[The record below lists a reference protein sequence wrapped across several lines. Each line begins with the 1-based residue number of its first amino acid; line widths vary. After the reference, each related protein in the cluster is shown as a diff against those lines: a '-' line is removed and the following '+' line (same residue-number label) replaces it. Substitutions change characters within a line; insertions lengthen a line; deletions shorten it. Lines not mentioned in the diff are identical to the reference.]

1 MMDTFRLKTTIQ
13 NDSLRNNY
21 MKLLQYSISFLL
33 LWSLLLPNLVAQEGQ
48 RYTEEEVNIQKL
60 FIEANREKL
69 LRKYENAAFLFEEV
83 TKKDKN
89 NPAPY
94 YELAKVYDILDE
106 SEKALKHIKTAIRL
120 DKRNTWYQIF
130 LAQLHE
136 KNNLDIEAAK
146 VYEQLVQKDP
156 QNEYYYYQW
165 AYFLVKSGQ
174 GEKALIVF
182 DNLESVVGV
191 NADIAER
198 KHKIYHQLGKR
209 KEAAKELAKL
219 AEAFPENVPYKHN
232 LARYFEQIDS
242 RKNAKIIYQEIIRMN
257 PEDAK
262 ASIALASYNAGNQKN
277 DLGYLGTLGELFKKE
292 NVLIDVKIAKLYPY
306 VAAVATEKDPTTK
319 QAILDLGKLLTQ
331 THSTAAK
338 AYSIYGDMLYQ
349 VGDLEAALGAYKKT
363 LKEDDTVYPVWRN
376 AMEIHH
382 ELEKYEELIDFSEE
396 AMDLFPNQGASYYY
410 NGLAYNKKEDYG
422 EALNSFQLALM
433 MSGKDPAL
441 AADIYGAMSVTYGHQ
456 KKLDKAKMA
465 VEKGLELN
473 PKYAVLIE
481 QYGDLLFQNG
491 EVEAAIVQWKKALE
505 YNENSASLKQ
515 KIANRSL

>member
-1 MMDTFRLKTTIQ
+1 
-13 NDSLRNNY
+13 
-21 MKLLQYSISFLL
+21 MKLLQYGISFLL
-33 LWSLLLPNLVAQEGQ
+33 LCSFSVTTLLAQEGQ

-69 LRKYENAAFLFEEV
+69 LRKYDNAAYLFEEV
-83 TKKDKN
+83 TKKDKT

-106 SEKALKHIKTAIRL
+106 SEKALKNIKTAIRL
-120 DKRNTWYQIF
+120 DKKNTWYQIF

-146 VYEQLVQKDP
+146 VYEQLAQKDP
-156 QNEYYYYQW
+156 ENDYYYYQW

-182 DNLESVVGV
+182 DNLENVTGV
-191 NADIAER
+191 NSDISER
-198 KHKIYHQLGKR
+198 KHKLYHQLGKR

-219 AEAFPENVPYKHN
+219 ADAFPDNILYKHS
-232 LARYFEQIDS
+232 LARYFEQIGS
-242 RKNAKIIYQEIIRMN
+242 RKNAKVIYEEIIRMN

-277 DLGYLGTLGELFKKE
+277 DLGYLGTLSELFKKE

-306 VAAVATEKDPTTK
+306 VAAVAEEKDPATK
-319 QAILDLGKLLTQ
+319 QAILDLGKLLTE

-349 VGDLEAALGAYKKT
+349 VGDFEAALGEYKKT

-382 ELEKYEELIDFSEE
+382 LLGKHEALIDFSEE

-410 NGLAYNKKEDYG
+410 NGLAYSER
-422 EALNSFQLALM
+422 EAHSEAINSYQLALM

-441 AADIYGAMSVTYGHQ
+441 AADIYGAMSATYGHQ
-456 KKLDKAKMA
+456 KNIEKAKMT
-465 VEKGLELN
+465 VQEGLKLN
-473 PKYAVLIE
+473 PKYPRLIE
-481 QYGDLLFQNG
+481 QYGDVLFQNG
-491 EVEAAIVQWKKALE
+491 EAEAAIAQWKKALQF
-505 YNENSASLKQ
+505 NKNSASLKR

>member
-1 MMDTFRLKTTIQ
+1 MKCLKYGII
-13 NDSLRNNY
+13 LFFG
-21 MKLLQYSISFLL
+21 LVLQPFNGL
-33 LWSLLLPNLVAQEGQ
+33 AQEGE
-48 RYTEEEVNIQKL
+48 RYTEDEVNIQKL

-69 LRKYENAAFLFEEV
+69 LRKYENAAYLFEEV
-83 TKKDKN
+83 TKKDKT

-106 SEKALKHIKTAIRL
+106 SDKALKNIKTAIKY
-120 DKRNTWYQIF
+120 DGDNTWYQIF
-130 LAQLHE
+130 LAELHE
-136 KNNLDIEAAK
+136 KNDLDIEAAK
-146 VYEQLVQKDP
+146 VYEELVQRDVKND
-156 QNEYYYYQW
+156 YYYYQW

-182 DNLESVVGV
+182 DNLENVTGV
-191 NADIAER
+191 NSDIAER

-219 AEAFPENVPYKHN
+219 ADAFPDNILYKHS
-232 LARYFEQIDS
+232 LARYFEQIGS
-242 RKNAKIIYQEIIRMN
+242 RKNAKVIYEQIIRMN

-277 DLGYLGTLGELFKKE
+277 DLGYLGTLSELFKKE

-306 VAAVATEKDPTTK
+306 VTAVADEKDPSTK
-319 QAILDLGKLLTQ
+319 QAILDLGKLLTE

-349 VGDLEAALGAYKKT
+349 VGDFEAALEEYKKT
-363 LKEDDTVYPVWRN
+363 LKEDDTVYPVWKN

-382 ELEKYEELIDFSEE
+382 LLGKHEALIDFSEE

-410 NGLAYNKKEDYG
+410 NGLAYSKKEAYG
-422 EALNSFQLALM
+422 EAINSYQLALM

-441 AADIYGAMSVTYGHQ
+441 AADIYGAMSTTYGHQ
-456 KKLDKAKMA
+456 KNIEKAKMT
-465 VEKGLELN
+465 VQEGLKLN
-473 PKYAVLIE
+473 PKYPRLIE
-481 QYGDLLFQNG
+481 QYGDVLFQNG
-491 EVEAAIVQWKKALE
+491 EAEAAITQWKKALQ
-505 YNENSASLKQ
+505 YDKNSASLKR

>member
-1 MMDTFRLKTTIQ
+1 
-13 NDSLRNNY
+13 
-21 MKLLQYSISFLL
+21 MKLLHYGMSILT
-33 LWSLLLPNLVAQEGQ
+33 LWSLSLTSLVAQEGQ

-69 LRKYENAAFLFEEV
+69 LRKYDNAVYLFEEV
-83 TKKDKN
+83 TKKDKT

-106 SEKALKHIKTAIRL
+106 SEKALKNIKTAIRL
-120 DKRNTWYQIF
+120 DDENIWYRVF

-136 KNNLDIEAAK
+136 KNNLDIEAAN
-146 VYEQLVQKDP
+146 VYQQLTQKDP
-156 QNEYYYYQW
+156 KNDFYYYQW

-182 DNLESVVGV
+182 DNLENVTGV
-191 NADIAER
+191 NSDIAER

-219 AEAFPENVPYKHN
+219 ADTFPDNILYKHN
-232 LARYFEQIDS
+232 LARYFEQIGS
-242 RKNAKIIYQEIIRMN
+242 RKNAKLIYEQIIKMN

-277 DLGYLGTLGELFKKE
+277 DLGYLGTLSELFKRE

-306 VAAVATEKDPTTK
+306 VASVAAEKDPATK
-319 QAILDLGKLLTQ
+319 QAILDLGKLLTE

-349 VGDLEAALGAYKKT
+349 VGNLEGALEAYIKT
-363 LKEDDTVYPVWRN
+363 LREDDTVYPVWRN

-382 ELEKYEELIDFSEE
+382 LLGKHEALVDFSEE

-410 NGLAYNKKEDYG
+410 NGLAYNKKEEYN
-422 EALNSFQLALM
+422 EALNSYQLALM

-441 AADIYGAMSVTYGHQ
+441 ATDIYGAMSTTYSEQ
-456 KKLDKAKMA
+456 KNIEKAKTA
-465 VEKGLELN
+465 LQEGLKLN
-473 PKYAVLIE
+473 PNYALLIE

-491 EVEAAIVQWKKALE
+491 EAESAIAQWKKALK
-505 YNENSASLKQ
+505 YNKNSASLKR

>member
-1 MMDTFRLKTTIQ
+1 
-13 NDSLRNNY
+13 

-33 LWSLLLPNLVAQEGQ
+33 LWSFSFATVVAQEGQ

-69 LRKYENAAFLFEEV
+69 LRKYDNAAYLFEEV

-89 NPAPY
+89 NPASY
-94 YELAKVYDILDE
+94 FELAKVYDILDE
-106 SEKALKHIKTAIRL
+106 SEKALKNIKTAIRL
-120 DKRNTWYQIF
+120 DGENTWYQIF

-136 KNNLDIEAAK
+136 KNNLDIEAAR
-146 VYEQLVQKDP
+146 VYEQLAQKDP
-156 QNEYYYYQW
+156 ENDYYYYQW

-182 DNLESVVGV
+182 DNLENVTGV
-191 NADIAER
+191 NADISER
-198 KHKIYHQLGKR
+198 KHKIYHQMGKR

-219 AEAFPENVPYKHN
+219 TDAFPDNILYKHS
-232 LARYFEQIDS
+232 LARYFEQIGS
-242 RKNAKIIYQEIIRMN
+242 RKNAKVIYEQILKMN

-277 DLGYLGTLGELFKKE
+277 DLGYLGTLNELFKKE

-306 VAAVATEKDPTTK
+306 VTSVAEEKDPNTK
-319 QAILDLGKLLTQ
+319 QAILDLGKLLTE

-338 AYSIYGDMLYQ
+338 AYSIYGDMLFQ
-349 VGDLEAALGAYKKT
+349 VGDLEAALVEYKKT
-363 LKEDDTVYPVWRN
+363 LKEDDTVYPVWKN

-382 ELEKYEELIDFSEE
+382 LLGKHNELIDFSEE

-410 NGLAYNKKEDYG
+410 NGLAYSQKEDYT
-422 EALNSFQLALM
+422 EALNSYQLALM
-433 MSGKDPAL
+433 MSGKDPVL
-441 AADIYGAMSVTYGHQ
+441 ATDIYGAMSITYSKQ
-456 KKLDKAKMA
+456 DNIDKAMTT
-465 VEKGLELN
+465 VQEGLKLN
-473 PKYAVLIE
+473 PKYANWIE
-481 QYGDLLFQNG
+481 QYGDFLFQDG
-491 EVEAAIVQWKKALE
+491 QVEEAITQWKKALE
-505 YNENSASLKQ
+505 FNKDSASLKR

>member
-1 MMDTFRLKTTIQ
+1 
-13 NDSLRNNY
+13 
-21 MKLLQYSISFLL
+21 MKLLQYGISFLL
-33 LWSLLLPNLVAQEGQ
+33 VWSLFLPTMVAQEGQ

-69 LRKYENAAFLFEEV
+69 LRKYDNAAYLFEEV
-83 TKKDKN
+83 TKKDKG

-106 SEKALKHIKTAIRL
+106 SEKALKNIKTAIRL
-120 DKRNTWYQIF
+120 DGDNSWYQIF

-146 VYEQLVQKDP
+146 VYEQLAQKDP
-156 QNEYYYYQW
+156 KNDYYYYQW

-191 NADIAER
+191 NKDIAER

-219 AEAFPENVPYKHN
+219 ADAFPNNVPYKHG
-232 LARYFEQIDS
+232 LARYFEQIGS
-242 RKNAKIIYQEIIRMN
+242 RKNAKVIYEQIIKMS

-277 DLGYLGTLGELFKKE
+277 DLGYLETLSELFKKE

-306 VAAVATEKDPTTK
+306 VASVAEEKDPATK
-319 QAILDLGKLLTQ
+319 EAILGLGKLLTE

-349 VGDLEAALGAYKKT
+349 VGNLEAALDEYKKT
-363 LKEDDTVYPVWRN
+363 IKEDDTVYPVWKN

-382 ELEKYEELIDFSEE
+382 LLGKHEALVDFSEE

-410 NGLAYNKKEDYG
+410 NGLAYSEKADYD
-422 EALNSFQLALM
+422 EALNSYQLALM

-441 AADIYGAMSVTYGHQ
+441 ATDIYGAMSMVHSEQ
-456 KKLDKAKMA
+456 KNPEKAIIA
-465 VEKGLELN
+465 VKEGLKLN
-473 PKYAVLIE
+473 PEYAIWIE

-491 EVEAAIVQWKKALE
+491 ETDAAIVQWKKALK
-505 YNENSASLKQ
+505 YNKDSASLKR

>member
-1 MMDTFRLKTTIQ
+1 
-13 NDSLRNNY
+13 
-21 MKLLQYSISFLL
+21 MKLLQYGISFLL
-33 LWSLLLPNLVAQEGQ
+33 LWSLSFATVVAQEGQ

-69 LRKYENAAFLFEEV
+69 LRKYDNAAYLFEEV
-83 TKKDKN
+83 TKKDKT

-94 YELAKVYDILDE
+94 FELAKVYDILDE
-106 SEKALKHIKTAIRL
+106 SEKALKNIKTAIRL
-120 DKRNTWYQIF
+120 DSENSWYQIF

-136 KNNLDIEAAK
+136 KNNLDIEAAS
-146 VYEQLVQKDP
+146 VYEKLAQKDP
-156 QNEYYYYQW
+156 KNEYYYYQW

-182 DNLESVVGV
+182 DNLEGV
-191 NADIAER
+191 TGVSADISER

-219 AEAFPENVPYKHN
+219 SDAFPDNISYKHS
-232 LARYFEQIDS
+232 LARYFEQIGS
-242 RKNAKIIYQEIIRMN
+242 RKNAKVIYNQIIKMN

-277 DLGYLGTLGELFKKE
+277 DLGYLGTLTELFKKE
-292 NVLIDVKIAKLYPY
+292 NVLIDVKVAKLYPY
-306 VAAVATEKDPTTK
+306 VTSVAEEKDPNTK
-319 QAILDLGKLLTQ
+319 QAILDLGKLLTE

-338 AYSIYGDMLYQ
+338 AYSIYGDMLFQ
-349 VGDLEAALGAYKKT
+349 VGDFEAALGEYKKT
-363 LKEDDTVYPVWRN
+363 LKEDDTVYPVWEN

-382 ELEKYEELIDFSEE
+382 LLDKHDELIDFSEE

-422 EALNSFQLALM
+422 EALNSYQLALM
-433 MSGKDPAL
+433 MSGKDPVL
-441 AADIYGAMSVTYGHQ
+441 ATNIYSAMSTTYSQQ
-456 KKLDKAKMA
+456 KN
-465 VEKGLELN
+465 VEKATMTVQEGLKLN
-473 PKYAVLIE
+473 PKYPILLE

-491 EVEAAIVQWKKALE
+491 DTEAAMTQWKKALE
-505 YNENSASLKQ
+505 YNKNSASLKR